1 MNQIA
6 FANAVMLTPDRS
18 EKQRIWSLTKLRI
31 LAIGLATIT
40 LATGISSETAIAQNP
55 PRLTKA
61 ATELPIVKSAALGTN
76 MNVPWSQPVRIVDP
90 FEGDYLGIFDRNYFY
105 RRFLNTNARVE
116 VVSLWS
122 RDSIRFL
129 LAYRDRNCLS
139 THSFYP
145 SPFRASCAVANT
157 TLNVTNLWLKVDNQV
172 FRLAG
177 TNSTFPVSQEL
188 ATALKNSLPENV
200 EIRLVAESG
209 EAIDSEV
216 GKGTVQAWKAIY

>member
-1 MNQIA
+1 
-6 FANAVMLTPDRS
+6 MLTQIRS
-18 EKQRIWSLTKLRI
+18 GKQRIWSLTKLRI
-31 LAIGLATIT
+31 LALGLASLAIT
-40 LATGISSETAIAQNP
+40 LASGISSETVVAQTS
-55 PRLTKA
+55 PRLAKA
-61 ATELPIVKSAALGTN
+61 AAELPIVKSAALGTN

-129 LAYRDRNCLS
+129 LAYRDRDCLS
-139 THSFYP
+139 AHSFYH
-145 SPFRASCAVANT
+145 SPFPLRTGCAVANT
-157 TLNVTNLWLKVDNQV
+157 TLNVANLWLKVDNQV
-172 FRLAG
+172 FQIAG
-177 TNSTFPVSQEL
+177 TNNKFPVSPEL

-209 EAIDSEV
+209 QAIDSEV